1 MKLAAIHNAQKTT
14 SIDDRIMPLINIV
27 FLLLIFFLVAGVIKD
42 VEPVDV
48 DPPAS
53 VAEAESDEADLT
65 IFFAQNGQLALGNQL
80 LDEDDFTAQLNA
92 AISAQPDQSVRIV
105 ADKEIDSTKVIEV
118 LETLR
123 TAGSSRVKL
132 TTRIQEAP

>member
-53 VAEAESDEADLT
+53 VAEAESDEADLRPG
-65 IFFAQNGQLALGNQL
+65 APREVVQGL
-80 LDEDDFTAQLNA
+80 LDTLQRA
-92 AISAQPDQSVRIV
+92 AEHGGRRRRDV
-105 ADKEIDSTKVIEV
+105 A
-118 LETLR
+118 
-123 TAGSSRVKL
+123 
-132 TTRIQEAP
+132 

>member
-65 IFFAQNGQLALGNQL
+65 IFIAQNGQLALGDQL

>member
-27 FLLLIFFLVAGVIKD
+27 FLLLIFFLVTGVIKD

-65 IFFAQNGQLALGNQL
+65 IFIAQNGQLALGNQL

>member
-65 IFFAQNGQLALGNQL
+65 IFIAQNGQLALGNQL

>member
-14 SIDDRIMPLINIV
+14 SIDDRIMPLINVV

-65 IFFAQNGQLALGNQL
+65 IFIAQNGQLALGNQL

>member
-65 IFFAQNGQLALGNQL
+65 IFIAQNGQLALGNQL

-105 ADKEIDSTKVIEV
+105 ADKEI
-118 LETLR
+118 
-123 TAGSSRVKL
+123 AF
-132 TTRIQEAP
+132 P